1 VLVFFAPAFLAVLVF
16 RAVPVLFAVPAF
28 LAGLF
33 AAFAMSTLRFRAS
46 MRRQTG
52 FASG

>member
-1 VLVFFAPAFLAVLVF
+1 L
-16 RAVPVLFAVPAF
+16 AVPAF

-46 MRRQTG
+46 MRR
-52 FASG
+52 ASTRR